1 MALKATV
8 YKVELEISDIDRG
21 YYGSH
26 TLTLARHPSE
36 TEERLMIRL
45 LAFALHADERLE
57 FGRGLSTD
65 DEPDLWLR
73 DDTGAI
79 QLWIDVGLPDER
91 RLRKAAGRA
100 RELVLLAYG
109 QRAMDV
115 WWRKNSAD
123 LLRLQSLTV
132 WALPDEAVQDLAR
145 LAHRNM
151 TLQCTIQEGQVAFSD
166 ASEYLVVQPIRLR
179 ESPEAK

>member
-8 YKVELEISDIDRG
+8 YKVELDISDIDRG

-26 TLTLARHPSE
+26 ALTLARHPSE

-45 LAFALHADERLE
+45 LAFVMHADERLE

-79 QLWIDVGLPDER
+79 ELWIDVGLPDER
-91 RLRKAAGRA
+91 RLRKAAGRSPQLA
-100 RELVLLAYG
+100 LLAYG

-123 LLRLQSLTV
+123 LRRLQSLKV
-132 WALPDEAVQDLAR
+132 WSLSDDAVADLAS
-145 LAHRNM
+145 LARRNM
-151 TLQCTIQEGQVAFSD
+151 KLQCTIQEGQIAFSD
-166 ASEYLVVQPIRLR
+166 GDEYVVVQPERL
-179 ESPEAK
+179 E